1 MKVFRLTVA
10 LLALGAPLAAQGFTG
25 QFTALGVAG
34 YAPDVK
40 IPAGNQ
46 FGVDPEGSAVAGAA
60 WDVSFITG
68 RLRLGPEGFVMRG
81 PARRVWSLGG
91 IARYDLGSAAVRPY
105 GLVGAGAYFWDYE
118 FVNQFDPYGPYRT
131 WGSDAT
137 VLSMSVGG
145 GLSLARPSSRLSGMI
160 EVRFHRNLNAP
171 DQGGSRPLMT
181 VGLGARVAW

>member
-1 MKVFRLTVA
+1 MTSVRLAMV
-10 LLALGAPLAAQGFTG
+10 LLVLAAPLSAQRFTG

-34 YAPDVK
+34 YAPDVR

-46 FGVDPEGSAVAGAA
+46 YGVDPDGSAMAGAA

-68 RLRLGPEGFVMRG
+68 GLRLGPEGFVLRG

-91 IARYDLGSAAVRPY
+91 IARYEWGSASVRPY

-118 FVNQFDPYGPYRT
+118 FVNQFDPHGPYRT

-137 VLSMSVGG
+137 VFSLSAGG
-145 GLSLARPSSRLSGMI
+145 GLTFSRPGNRLSGTL
-160 EVRFHRNLNAP
+160 EVRFHRNLDTP
-171 DQGGSRPLMT
+171 DQGGSRPLLT